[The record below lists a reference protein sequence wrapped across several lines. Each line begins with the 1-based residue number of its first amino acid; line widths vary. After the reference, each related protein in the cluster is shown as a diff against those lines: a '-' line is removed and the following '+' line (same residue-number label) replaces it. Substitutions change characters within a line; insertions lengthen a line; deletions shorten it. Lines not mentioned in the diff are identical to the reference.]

1 MTYSK
6 SKLKFKKVF
15 LFFCVFC
22 VLVLITGCAKKVDTN
37 NTDQNQQQSQ
47 ENQMPTW
54 NENFDEASLSD
65 LEIGQQI
72 SVSGTENSDN
82 SISANQIMIG
92 NDETDF
98 ENMGDRTMRPP
109 AGNNS
114 DGQSNNNQLQPPAG
128 FNNGQ
133 RPDFQNMSDEERAKM
148 REQMGA
154 GGGTAGGGRVR
165 SGNLSNGA
173 TRLVGEI
180 LYKDDTTIT
189 LKLTDGGSKLI
200 FYSDE
205 TKVMK
210 FKINSSELKE
220 VED

>member
-1 MTYSK
+1 
-6 SKLKFKKVF
+6 
-15 LFFCVFC
+15 
-22 VLVLITGCAKKVDTN
+22 
-37 NTDQNQQQSQ
+37 
-47 ENQMPTW
+47 
-54 NENFDEASLSD
+54 
-65 LEIGQQI
+65 
-72 SVSGTENSDN
+72 
-82 SISANQIMIG
+82 
-92 NDETDF
+92 
-98 ENMGDRTMRPP
+98 
-109 AGNNS
+109 
-114 DGQSNNNQLQPPAG
+114 
-128 FNNGQ
+128 
-133 RPDFQNMSDEERAKM
+133 M